1 MRCADL
7 DLDAIFDEVMIP
19 VSNYSPWEQVEEI
32 MKLGILSPG
41 CSLCA
46 IFGHCSDI
54 DETMWTYDV
63 PGEFSYSLLKCS
75 SRAILEHNA
84 VDSGNAWI
92 PENFLTV
99 CWRWSDD
106 GDKRLYDYYE
116 QGFFV
121 QYDPNIRPA
130 NFAAEA
136 LSQKVNFP
144 LLCSWYNQC
153 KETHDDCHDDADW
166 QPVTAVFMID
176 CDNRKVIPR
185 MPNMRYAALSYVW
198 GAAAL
203 ESRPSV
209 NLDIS
214 ISLPS
219 PLPKLIEDAIVA
231 TKALSLKYLWVD
243 RYCISDID
251 QELKHRQ
258 ITHMDQ
264 IYSHADLTLIAV
276 VNTPDEG
283 LPGVNNTL
291 RPVRPSGQIGKHRFA
306 NTMRDPVELIKKS
319 KWNQRGWTFQ
329 EAVFSKR
336 KLFFTKE
343 QVVFQCG
350 SMFRGEFLDRSLVN
364 QSGVIEDAVILP
376 TWQRRLNVE
385 FGLKSLELNIS
396 DYCSRYLTFESDAL
410 NAFRGILN
418 HYARTPH
425 TTHQYWGLLISLHP
439 PLHSELNS
447 SSVGST
453 ESFHLKK
460 HAPTQSLSASFV
472 AALSWGF
479 ENFTERR
486 PNFPSWTWVGWHRQP
501 WASSLGSADVSEVK
515 VWIETVDREIHSA
528 DDFARAGGFGLPQ
541 SQLSPYVHL
550 EALTTRVRVLSM
562 DARQLGIE
570 HDTLHWKWVEFIG
583 KDGSF
588 LYAQAQQSSIMV
600 GQYWNTN
607 RELSSKYRLKVSTT
621 HQSYVAILMGVQPRG
636 VSQRHVF
643 LLVEE
648 HEHAAEKVGAVKVL
662 SKPATKHDKYGLA
675 TAVRGRDG
683 VFSATECFDME
694 KLVWTKRRIKLG

>member
-1 MRCADL
+1 MRQLRPSRSVVLSTDFLKPKPTPPKTKVWGDIRHRYHSAKTSVVSKESGISAINQDGLCMRCADL

-258 ITHMDQ
+258 IT
-264 IYSHADLTLIAV
+264 
-276 VNTPDEG
+276 
-283 LPGVNNTL
+283 
-291 RPVRPSGQIGKHRFA
+291 
-306 NTMRDPVELIKKS
+306 
-319 KWNQRGWTFQ
+319 
-329 EAVFSKR
+329 
-336 KLFFTKE
+336 
-343 QVVFQCG
+343 
-350 SMFRGEFLDRSLVN
+350 
-364 QSGVIEDAVILP
+364 
-376 TWQRRLNVE
+376 
-385 FGLKSLELNIS
+385 
-396 DYCSRYLTFESDAL
+396 
-410 NAFRGILN
+410 
-418 HYARTPH
+418 
-425 TTHQYWGLLISLHP
+425 
-439 PLHSELNS
+439 
-447 SSVGST
+447 
-453 ESFHLKK
+453 
-460 HAPTQSLSASFV
+460 
-472 AALSWGF
+472 
-479 ENFTERR
+479 
-486 PNFPSWTWVGWHRQP
+486 
-501 WASSLGSADVSEVK
+501 
-515 VWIETVDREIHSA
+515 
-528 DDFARAGGFGLPQ
+528 
-541 SQLSPYVHL
+541 
-550 EALTTRVRVLSM
+550 
-562 DARQLGIE
+562 
-570 HDTLHWKWVEFIG
+570 
-583 KDGSF
+583 
-588 LYAQAQQSSIMV
+588 
-600 GQYWNTN
+600 
-607 RELSSKYRLKVSTT
+607 
-621 HQSYVAILMGVQPRG
+621 QPRRG
-636 VSQRHVF
+636 TSWSQ
-643 LLVEE
+643 
-648 HEHAAEKVGAVKVL
+648 
-662 SKPATKHDKYGLA
+662 
-675 TAVRGRDG
+675 
-683 VFSATECFDME
+683 
-694 KLVWTKRRIKLG
+694 